1 MASLVISL
9 VSQPQRDK
17 DSDNGSSVTK
27 GWTED
32 LLKLNMRG
40 CWTTEL
46 MWERHF
52 TQCVRFYHW
61 HLSLWFSRSISY
73 YIYWY
78 SSTQLLTLAMSLSN
92 VSVLEAKICRTAHS
106 PESKAAM
113 DWFCEESY
121 WCVLC
126 VSTTKNF
133 YHCDFLCFGVFL
145 QILFLGILALIHQ
158 DSAAQTSHT
167 ETILWPFY
175 IRNFSFLLKPA
186 GI

>member
-1 MASLVISL
+1 MAGLVISL

-52 TQCVRFYHW
+52 TQCVRFYRW

-78 SSTQLLTLAMSLSN
+78 SNTQLLTLAMSLSN

-106 PESKAAM
+106 PESKLILWRVVLM
-113 DWFCEESY
+113 
-121 WCVLC
+121 CVVCYHHKHLLPLWLFMFWGL
-126 VSTTKNF
+126 ST
-133 YHCDFLCFGVFL
+133 DFIFETFSPYSPR
-145 QILFLGILALIHQ
+145 QFSSDEPQ
-158 DSAAQTSHT
+158 RNHT
-167 ETILWPFY
+167 VTILH
-175 IRNFSFLLKPA
+175 
-186 GI
+186 

>member
-1 MASLVISL
+1 MAGLVISL

-17 DSDNGSSVTK
+17 DSDNGASVMK

-46 MWERHF
+46 MWEWHF

-73 YIYWY
+73 YVYWY
-78 SSTQLLTLAMSLSN
+78 SSTQLLKLAMPLSN
-92 VSVLEAKICRTAHS
+92 VSALHAKICRTAHS
-106 PESKAAM
+106 PELN
-113 DWFCEESY
+113 SY
-121 WCVLC
+121 RLIIKSSGGLILWRVVLMASR
-126 VSTTKNF
+126 VITTNNF

-145 QILFLGILALIHQ
+145 QILFLRILALIHQ
-158 DSAAQTSHT
+158 DSAAQASHSD
-167 ETILWPFY
+167 TILWPFY
-175 IRNFSFLLKPA
+175 IRNF
-186 GI
+186 

>member
-78 SSTQLLTLAMSLSN
+78 SSTQLLTLAMSLSKRIRPGSQN
-92 VSVLEAKICRTAHS
+92 LQNSSFSRIKSSGGLILWRVVL
-106 PESKAAM
+106 M
-113 DWFCEESY
+113 
-121 WCVLC
+121 C
-126 VSTTKNF
+126 VSTTNNF
-133 YHCDFLCFGVFL
+133 YHGDFLCFGVFL

-175 IRNFSFLLKPA
+175 IRNF
-186 GI
+186 

>member
-92 VSVLEAKICRTAHS
+92 VPVLEAKICRTAHS
-106 PESKAAM
+106 PESKAAV

-121 WCVLC
+121 WLWLFMFWGF
-126 VSTTKNF
+126 STDFIFENF
-133 YHCDFLCFGVFL
+133 SPYSSGQCSSDEP
-145 QILFLGILALIHQ
+145 QWN
-158 DSAAQTSHT
+158 HT
-167 ETILWPFY
+167 VTILH
-175 IRNFSFLLKPA
+175 
-186 GI
+186 